1 MNVILDLWGV
11 LVDEKKMNKEYNK
24 HAASILASRFGGNPA
39 RWLDA
44 YDMAWEDYQ
53 RRFRATDWDNKS
65 WSDVV
70 GELDVRLITDTL
82 DAVGVQWRPSDVL
95 SFARNLEFEVVSSVA
110 RCYPDVPGALRR
122 LKEKGHEVHVATQA
136 GEWNAIG
143 ALEGSGLLKEV
154 KAIFSGSSQNA
165 SKDRKRYWTRVL
177 EKIDSPPDNCI
188 LVDDRLDYLEAAASI
203 GIGTI
208 LMDREKRTARHRLPQ
223 FVGSRM
229 FTLTSL
235 PHYVERISR
244 K

>member
-24 HAASILASRFGGNPA
+24 HAASILASRFGGDPA

-44 YDMAWEDYQ
+44 YDMAWADYQ

-82 DAVGVQWRPSDVL
+82 DAVGVQWRPSDIL

-110 RCYPDVPGALRR
+110 RCYLDVPGALRR

-165 SKDRKRYWTRVL
+165 SKDRKRYWMRVL

-188 LVDDRLDYLEAAASI
+188 LVDDRPDFLEAAASI

-223 FVGSRM
+223 FVDSRM

-235 PHYVERISR
+235 PHHVERISH

>member
-11 LVDEKKMNKEYNK
+11 LVDEKKMNKEYNN
-24 HAASILASRFGGNPA
+24 HAASILASRFGGDPA

-44 YDMAWEDYQ
+44 YDMAWADYQ

-177 EKIDSPPDNCI
+177 EKIDSPTDNCI
-188 LVDDRLDYLEAAASI
+188 LVDDRPDFLEAAASI

-235 PHYVERISR
+235 PHYVERISH